1 MRESH
6 REDNTVPGNYGNT
19 ETSGE
24 DSSDS
29 DSEASDDKSEEVNA
43 RNNKTSCCI

>member
-1 MRESH
+1 VKESYH
-6 REDNTVPGNYGNT
+6 ENKEALGNYGNT

-29 DSEASDDKSEEVNA
+29 DSEASDDKPEEPTTFYEANQ
-43 RNNKTSCCI
+43 RI

>member
-1 MRESH
+1 MVVILVRESYH
-6 REDNTVPGNYGNT
+6 ENREVPGNYGNT

-29 DSEASDDKSEEVNA
+29 DSEASDDKSEEVITH
-43 RNNKTSCCI
+43 K